1 MDYDVYH
8 NDWTH
13 IDAQLKIH
21 ISMHYMGGW
30 MGGGAYITIQC
41 NQLFYIFILFTAYIV
56 CTLTKL
62 IAYVHSSTQ
71 DY

>member
-21 ISMHYMGGW
+21 ISMH
-30 MGGGAYITIQC
+30 YITIQC

-56 CTLTKL
+56 CTLTK
-62 IAYVHSSTQ
+62 
-71 DY
+71 